1 MARAKA
7 ADHEEKR
14 GAILRTA
21 AAAFAEH
28 GYDATSMRDLATA
41 CGVSKALIYHYYPSK
56 EVLLSDVIGEH
67 LEALLTAIG
76 EVPYDLEPTARLRAA
91 TATILENYQEADS
104 EHKLQLNALSRLP
117 VEDQKRLRQLQRQIV
132 EKMEKVIIALAPERF
147 EAEPTLLRPVT
158 MSLFGMLNWFYLWKR
173 GGGISR
179 EDYAN
184 MVADLFIGG
193 LDNAIEGQ
201 TVSAHPA
208 GLTESVRQ

>member
-14 GAILRTA
+14 RAILRTA
-21 AAAFAEH
+21 ASVFAEH

-56 EVLLSDVIGEH
+56 EVLLSDVIGDH
-67 LEALLTAIG
+67 LDALLVALG
-76 EVPYDLEPTARLRAA
+76 EVPSDLEPKSRLRAA
-91 TATILENYQEADS
+91 TASILENYHEADS

-132 EKMEKVIIALAPERF
+132 DRMEEVVAALAPDRF
-147 EAEPTLLRPVT
+147 DREPSLLRAMT

-173 GGGISR
+173 GGGITRQS
-179 EDYAN
+179 YAE

-193 LDNAIEGQ
+193 LNDAIDGQ
-201 TVSAHPA
+201 QNTVAAANDSRPD
-208 GLTESVRQ
+208 